1 MRKSIKLFFPIFILM
16 IFFHHADAEA
26 FEKVWETK
34 GFHNPESAV
43 YDAKE
48 SVLYV
53 SNMDGEALT
62 KDGKGEISKISTD
75 GKIIDISWVKGMNA
89 PKGVDIFQGNL
100 YVSDIDRLV
109 KINLKTK
116 ATKSFP
122 IPNAKFLNDVAV
134 DSVGNVYVSD
144 MMDNSIYRA
153 TKQGKVSVWL
163 KDDKLEGPNGL
174 LVIDDTLYVAS
185 WGIMKKGSTA
195 TSKMGNIKKV
205 DINNKTISQF
215 GSSIPIGNLDGIE
228 ADGSGGFFITDWM
241 HGKLMQVSSNGAIKG
256 HTFLGQGS
264 ADLEY
269 IDKKKLLIVPMM
281 KDGVVRAFSY

>member
-1 MRKSIKLFFPIFILM
+1 M
-16 IFFHHADAEA
+16 IFFHHADAKA

-53 SNMDGEALT
+53 SNMDGEALK
-62 KDGKGEISKISTD
+62 KDGKGGVSKISTD

-144 MMDNSIYRA
+144 MMDNSIYRV

-163 KDDKLEGPNGL
+163 KDNKLEGPNGL

-185 WGIMKKGSTA
+185 WGIMKKGGTA

-205 DINNKTISQF
+205 HHT
-215 GSSIPIGNLDGIE
+215 NLHYNGPLLLFVFAIFNSLTENGIVLN
-228 ADGSGGFFITDWM
+228 S
-241 HGKLMQVSSNGAIKG
+241 
-256 HTFLGQGS
+256 
-264 ADLEY
+264 
-269 IDKKKLLIVPMM
+269 
-281 KDGVVRAFSY
+281 

>member
-62 KDGKGEISKISTD
+62 KDGKGGISKISTD

-144 MMDNSIYRA
+144 MMDNSIHRV

-163 KDDKLEGPNGL
+163 KDNKLEGPNGL

-228 ADGSGGFFITDWM
+228 ADGSGGFFITDWI

-256 HTFLGQGS
+256 HTLLGQGS

>member
-109 KINLKTK
+109 
-116 ATKSFP
+116 
-122 IPNAKFLNDVAV
+122 
-134 DSVGNVYVSD
+134 
-144 MMDNSIYRA
+144 
-153 TKQGKVSVWL
+153 
-163 KDDKLEGPNGL
+163 
-174 LVIDDTLYVAS
+174 
-185 WGIMKKGSTA
+185 
-195 TSKMGNIKKV
+195 
-205 DINNKTISQF
+205 
-215 GSSIPIGNLDGIE
+215 
-228 ADGSGGFFITDWM
+228 
-241 HGKLMQVSSNGAIKG
+241 
-256 HTFLGQGS
+256 
-264 ADLEY
+264 
-269 IDKKKLLIVPMM
+269 
-281 KDGVVRAFSY
+281 

>member
-16 IFFHHADAEA
+16 IFFHHADAKA
-26 FEKVWETK
+26 FEKVWEPK

-53 SNMDGEALT
+53 SNMDGEALK
-62 KDGKGEISKISTD
+62 KDGKGGVSKISTE
-75 GKIIDISWVKGMNA
+75 GKIIDLSWVKGMNA

-122 IPNAKFLNDVAV
+122 IPNAKFLIDVAV

-163 KDDKLEGPNGL
+163 KADKLEGPNRL
-174 LVIDDTLYVAS
+174 
-185 WGIMKKGSTA
+185 
-195 TSKMGNIKKV
+195 
-205 DINNKTISQF
+205 
-215 GSSIPIGNLDGIE
+215 
-228 ADGSGGFFITDWM
+228 
-241 HGKLMQVSSNGAIKG
+241 
-256 HTFLGQGS
+256 
-264 ADLEY
+264 
-269 IDKKKLLIVPMM
+269 
-281 KDGVVRAFSY
+281 